1 MNLYVVMKEVLG
13 VVSRYRTMF
22 CVKRKRGV
30 ILLGRFLAKI
40 ESQWKRRTHPMSG
53 LLWKATVRNVN
64 RALKEINA
72 FEWEGDYRPET
83 ANRLKNLLEER
94 MDEELEQYLGR
105 GRHERRDKGDREDYR
120 NGSYLRHL
128 LTEIGDLIV
137 RIPRSRKGF
146 VSRVLEAYRRR
157 SRSVD
162 QLIMACFVLGMS
174 TRKVSTALFSLLG
187 ERVSATTVSEVAK
200 ELEHAVRQY
209 HERRLEDGYR
219 FLFFDGVVLKQ
230 KGAAKVQKRIILCVY
245 GMSWE
250 GKKEMIDF
258 LLATS
263 ESQNAW
269 EGFLRDLYGRGL
281 EGRRCEL
288 ITTDGGKGLRN
299 ALEVV
304 YPRIPRQHCWA
315 HKTRNVLD
323 KVKNADQEKVKKDLH
338 RISHGR
344 NRQAATQAYWSFC
357 QKYRGDYPGA
367 VKSLESD
374 IDDLLSFYQVKLS
387 GKERQGL
394 NAQELQRAQLAL
406 WLKIRTT
413 NLIERAF
420 REVKRRTRPMG
431 VFVNRGSMERI
442 LYAVFFHYNS
452 KGREVPPLLFTQ
464 RA

>member
-1 MNLYVVMKEVLG
+1 
-13 VVSRYRTMF
+13 
-22 CVKRKRGV
+22 
-30 ILLGRFLAKI
+30 
-40 ESQWKRRTHPMSG
+40 MSG
-53 LLWKATVRNVN
+53 FLWKATARNVN
-64 RALKEINA
+64 RALREINA
-72 FEWEGDYRPET
+72 FEWEGDYRVE
-83 ANRLKNLLEER
+83 ARSRLKELLEEG

-105 GRHERRDKGDREDYR
+105 AKHERIGEGDAEDYR

-128 LTEIGDLIV
+128 LTEIGDLIL
-137 RIPRSRKGF
+137 RIRRTRKGF
-146 VSRVLEAYRRR
+146 ISKVLEAYKRR

-174 TRKVSTALFSLLG
+174 TRKVSTALLSLLG
-187 ERVSATTVSEVAK
+187 EKVSASTVSEVAK
-200 ELEHAVRQY
+200 RLDGAVRRY
-209 HERRLEDGYR
+209 HRRKLEGGYR

-230 KGAAKVQKRIILCVY
+230 KGAAKVQKKNILCAY
-245 GMSWE
+245 GITWE

-269 EGFLRDLYGRGL
+269 EGFLRDLYERGL
-281 EGRRCEL
+281 EGKLCEL
-288 ITTDGGKGLRN
+288 ITTDGGNGLRN

-323 KVKNADQEKVKKDLH
+323 KVRQMDQEKVKKDLQ
-338 RISHGR
+338 RISHAK

-357 QKYRGDYPGA
+357 QKYRKAYPGA
-367 VKSLESD
+367 VKSLESE

-387 GKERQGL
+387 TKERQGL
-394 NAQELQRAQLAL
+394 GAKDLQRAQMAL
-406 WLKIRTT
+406 WRKIRTT

-431 VFVNRGSMERI
+431 VFVNRASMERI

-452 KGREVPPLLFTQ
+452 KGQEVPSFLFTQ
-464 RA
+464 NA

>member
-1 MNLYVVMKEVLG
+1 ME
-13 VVSRYRTMF
+13 
-22 CVKRKRGV
+22 
-30 ILLGRFLAKI
+30 
-40 ESQWKRRTHPMSG
+40 RRTHPMSG
-53 LLWKATVRNVN
+53 LLWKATARNVN

-72 FEWEGDYRPET
+72 FEWEGNYRAE
-83 ANRLKNLLEER
+83 ARNRLKELLEER
-94 MDEELEQYLGR
+94 VDEELELYLGR
-105 GRHERRDKGDREDYR
+105 AKYERREEGDPEDYR
-120 NGSYLRHL
+120 NGAYPRHL
-128 LTEIGDLIV
+128 LTEIGDLILQ
-137 RIPRSRKGF
+137 IQRSRKGF
-146 VSRVLEAYRRR
+146 ISKVLEAYQRR

-174 TRKVSTALFSLLG
+174 TRKVSTALLSLLG
-187 ERVSATTVSEVAK
+187 EKVSASTVSAVAK
-200 ELEHAVRQY
+200 RLDHAVRRY
-209 HERRLEDGYR
+209 HERKLEDGYR

-230 KGAAKVQKRIILCVY
+230 KGAAKVQKKIILCVY
-245 GMSWE
+245 GITWE

-281 EGRRCEL
+281 EGSRCEL
-288 ITTDGGKGLRN
+288 ITTDGGNGLRN

-323 KVKNADQEKVKKDLH
+323 KVKKADQEKVKKDLH
-338 RISHGR
+338 RISHAK

-357 QKYRGDYPGA
+357 QKYRKVYPGA
-367 VKSLESD
+367 VKSLETE
-374 IDDLLSFYQVKLS
+374 IEDLLSFYQVKLS
-387 GKERQGL
+387 AKERQGL
-394 NAQELQRAQLAL
+394 DAKEIQQTQMML
-406 WLKIRTT
+406 WRKIRTT

-431 VFVNRGSMERI
+431 VFGNRSSMERI

-452 KGREVPPLLFTQ
+452 KGQEVPSFLFTQ